1 MQRNTPKTVQH
12 CFFPPESDS
21 ETTCAPKRQ
30 PGPSAWRPGLTRGRC
45 PAVRRRPSA
54 KKKPNKNPKTK
65 IKTPKG
71 GKGAQYLPAGPHKR
85 PEARGRGGVLWV
97 DPHLTAWLGVS
108 RSALWGLWTCP
119 HPPLLK
125 RISPVRPEQPG
136 EAARPPGGPVRSS
149 LQRGDHAPQLCPPD
163 AELGVLTLS
172 EQRGWGSSGPS
183 CPGPTAP
190 ASAAALTPHTHF
202 TGEQTEGQR

>member
-1 MQRNTPKTVQH
+1 MHST
-12 CFFPPESDS
+12 CPP
-21 ETTCAPKRQ
+21 APTR
-30 PGPSAWRPGLTRGRC
+30 GLRPG
-45 PAVRRRPSA
+45 
-54 KKKPNKNPKTK
+54 
-65 IKTPKG
+65 
-71 GKGAQYLPAGPHKR
+71 
-85 PEARGRGGVLWV
+85 GRGGVLWV
-97 DPHLTAWLGVS
+97 DPHLTAGLGVS

-125 RISPVRPEQPG
+125 RISPIRPEQPG

-183 CPGPTAP
+183 CPWPSTP
-190 ASAAALTPHTHF
+190 ASAAASTRHTHF
-202 TGEQTEGQR
+202 TGEQTEGQRCRGRPTAHLGPDAHQTTLLPTTRRGRGCV